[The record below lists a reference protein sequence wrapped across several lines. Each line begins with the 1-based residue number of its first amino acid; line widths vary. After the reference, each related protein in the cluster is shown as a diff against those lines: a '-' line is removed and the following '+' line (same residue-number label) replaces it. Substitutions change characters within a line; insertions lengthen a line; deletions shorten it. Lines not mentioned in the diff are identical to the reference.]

1 MMAKKPRIII
11 FLKFTVNLL
20 RTTGS
25 YILLFTALIIAIILA
40 LGRKVITGQPST
52 PDFIRTVL
60 NG

>member
-1 MMAKKPRIII
+1 MTKTPKIII
-11 FLKFTVNLL
+11 FLIFTADLL
-20 RTTGS
+20 RATGS
-25 YILLFTALIIAIILA
+25 YLLLFTALIAAIILA